1 MKFTNPFTK
10 FFEKLK
16 MADERGR
23 NQNRSHIP
31 FRLNILFFVIFAL
44 FVILVTRLGYL
55 QIVEGDKMKAE
66 MKASTTI
73 TVKENAPRGVIY
85 DAKGTALV
93 NNVANPA
100 ITFTRGNNMKASD
113 ILALAEQLNQL
124 IDVPVDE
131 SLTVRDKKDYWLADE
146 KHLKEA
152 EDRMSFKEKNLD
164 TTNEYQKLVDKV
176 KDSEIQLN
184 EEQLKV
190 ATIFKRMNSAS
201 ALSTVFVKNEG
212 VTDEELAVVAERASD
227 LPGVSTGTDWD
238 RGYNDALEGSMKS
251 ILGTI
256 TTEKEGLPA
265 EVADEY
271 LKKGYAR
278 NDRVGKS
285 YLEKQ
290 YEDVLQ
296 GKKGEYKVTLNQQ
309 GNIEKQKEV
318 KKGEKGSNVVLT
330 IDSAFQKKVEEILR
344 KHYQGLVDSGVAK
357 YSPGAY
363 AVALNPN
370 TGEVYAMTGFRHDAN
385 SKTLEENTLGTITDA
400 FVPGSVVKGGT
411 VTAGYETGVI
421 SGNDTLIDQPI
432 KLAGTSLK
440 GSIYNKVLGNQIPLN
455 TVKALEWSSN
465 AYMMQLVLRM
475 LGVEYQ
481 QEMALP
487 ESASSKEMYDKLRKA
502 FAEYG
507 MGVKT
512 DIDLPNEA
520 TGVVNAN
527 FGQENGPGGGN
538 LLDLSFGQYD
548 TYTPMQLAQYAATI
562 ANSGTRISPH
572 VVKGIY
578 GNDDSGGL
586 GALQK
591 EITGKK
597 LNQVNI
603 SAEQMGIIREGF
615 YQAVH
620 GSDAYTTAR
629 DLASAKIDPAAK
641 TGTAETVPE
650 ANPNVNTINS
660 NIVAYAPYDKPQIAI
675 SVMLPNLDEEHDD
688 TNKAITKDIIDAF
701 ADTYGVQ

>member
-1 MKFTNPFTK
+1 MKFTNPFK
-10 FFEKLK
+10 KLFEKLK
-16 MADERGR
+16 LADESGR

-31 FRLNILFFVIFAL
+31 FRLNFLFFVIFGL
-44 FVILVTRLGYL
+44 FVILVSRLGYL

-73 TVKENAPRGVIY
+73 TVKENAPRGEIY

-93 NNVANPA
+93 KNTPNSA
-100 ITFTRGNNMKASD
+100 ITFTRGNEMKATE
-113 ILALAEQLNQL
+113 ILKLATELNKL
-124 IDVPVDE
+124 IDVPADE
-131 SLTVRDKKDYWLADE
+131 NLTTRDKKDYWLADE
-146 KHLKEA
+146 DHLKEA
-152 EDRMSFKEKNLD
+152 EDRLSFKEKNLD

-184 EEQLKV
+184 DEQMKV
-190 ATIFKRMNSAS
+190 ATIFKRMNAAS
-201 ALSTVFVKNEG
+201 ALSTVFIKNEG

-238 RGYNDALEGSMKS
+238 RSYNNDLDGSLKS

-265 EVADEY
+265 EEADAL

-290 YEDVLQ
+290 YEEQLQ
-296 GKKGEYKVTLNQQ
+296 GKKGEYKVTLNQN
-309 GNIEKQKEV
+309 GTIEKQQEV
-318 KKGEKGSNVVLT
+318 KAGEKGSNLVLT
-330 IDSAFQKKVEEILR
+330 INSDFQKKVEDIL
-344 KHYQGLVDSGVAK
+344 KNHYQGLIDSGVAK

-363 AVALNPN
+363 AVAMNPN
-370 TGEVYAMTGFRHDAN
+370 TGEVLAMTGFTHDIN
-385 SKTLEENTLGTITDA
+385 SKNIEENTLGTITSA
-400 FVPGSVVKGGT
+400 FVPGSVVKAGT
-411 VTAGYETGVI
+411 VTAGYQTGVI
-421 SGNDTLIDQPI
+421 SGNNTLIDQPI
-432 KLAGTSLK
+432 QLSGTPLK

-465 AYMMQLVLRM
+465 AYMMQIVLRM
-475 LGVEYQ
+475 LGVQYQ
-481 QEMALP
+481 QNMTLP

-512 DIDLPNEA
+512 QIDLPNESP
-520 TGVVNAN
+520 GLVNEQ
-527 FGQENGPGGGN
+527 FGKENGPGGGN

-548 TYTPMQLAQYAATI
+548 TYTPMQLAQYASTV
-562 ANSGTRISPH
+562 ANGGTRISPH

-578 GNDDSGGL
+578 GNNESGGL
-586 GALQK
+586 GKLQQ

-597 LNQVNI
+597 LDQVNI
-603 SAEQMGIIREGF
+603 TADQMGIIKQGF

-620 GSDAYTTAR
+620 GSDAYTTAK
-629 DLASAKIDPAAK
+629 DLASAKLDPAAK
-641 TGTAETVPE
+641 TGTAETVAE
-650 ANPNVNTINS
+650 NGESTINS
-660 NIVAYAPYDKPQIAI
+660 NIVAYAPYDNPQIAI

-688 TNKAITKDIIDAF
+688 TNKAIAKDIINAF